1 MCRKSN
7 AVWSCLLILF
17 YFFLFKDNR
26 SLRLQ
31 KWCVL
36 WAGSIAWYI
45 EKKKVVI
52 LLAGCKHLCD
62 RRCAQS
68 LSADT
73 GKKWLLMF
81 HQTLEVHII
90 ALNFYDTWLCHIFMD
105 KCNDGCPQKKKK
117 KFFYDKMSREIN
129 CQKMT
134 NCLVAKCA
142 LISVRYTFL
151 THSHTWEY
159 KALREKSW
167 ITF

>member
-1 MCRKSN
+1 MAIILAKYVPFKRKKLNRFIVGKILYVVCYISGSMCRKSN
-7 AVWSCLLILF
+7 AVWSRLLILF

-26 SLRLQ
+26 SLQLQ

-62 RRCAQS
+62 RHCAQS

-73 GKKWLLMF
+73 GKKKRLLMF
-81 HQTLEVHII
+81 QQTLEVHVI

-105 KCNDGCPQKKKK
+105 KCNDGCP
-117 KFFYDKMSREIN
+117 
-129 CQKMT
+129 
-134 NCLVAKCA
+134 
-142 LISVRYTFL
+142 
-151 THSHTWEY
+151 
-159 KALREKSW
+159 
-167 ITF
+167 